1 MKIKKKENERKGKE
15 RKYRGVRTEEK
26 IRGELKGKRGKTKKE
41 GAGRTT
47 WDLSLNKQ
55 PHIKDDPLWLKQN
68 GGW

>member
-47 WDLSLNKQ
+47 S
-55 PHIKDDPLWLKQN
+55 
-68 GGW
+68 